1 MLRAILCLA
10 VGASSYAPST
20 GLKLPR
26 AHDIAAGCIATG
38 LACAAPALA
47 AGDDLSV
54 KVNSLNLPTKELTI
68 DVGGVPPLFSGGR
81 VTAQLSFDTKK
92 QKDAADISIALPKDL
107 KAAADGAAKGDVAL
121 TLQTVPI
128 KVALPA
134 PIGTQK
140 IPGVGPAR
148 LDVDVNLLPGK
159 AIAEIRSPAIPGIK
173 LPGKKVSDW
182 NMVVNMGSG
191 EAYYFNKKT
200 GTTTYEAPF

>member
-1 MLRAILCLA
+1 MTATSC
-10 VGASSYAPST
+10 PSGT
-20 GLKLPR
+20 T
-26 AHDIAAGCIATG
+26 A
-38 LACAAPALA
+38 
-47 AGDDLSV
+47 
-54 KVNSLNLPTKELTI
+54 LPTATARTTI
-68 DVGGVPPLFSGGR
+68 VN
-81 VTAQLSFDTKK
+81 
-92 QKDAADISIALPKDL
+92 
-107 KAAADGAAKGDVAL
+107 
-121 TLQTVPI
+121 
-128 KVALPA
+128 LPA

-140 IPGVGPAR
+140 LPAVGPAR